1 MGRLSSE
8 GRAGP
13 GIVLTQTACTIA
25 LHGDPLLPVPAEAL
39 SPRLGGQE
47 ALVSRG
53 TQSCVVSDWEGALPQ
68 RYAANAH

>member
-1 MGRLSSE
+1 MGRPSRE

-25 LHGDPLLPVPAEAL
+25 LHRDPLLPVPAEAQY
-39 SPRLGGQE
+39 PRLGAQE
-47 ALVSRG
+47 ALVSRE
-53 TQSCVVSDWEGALPQ
+53 TQSCVVSDWERELPQ